1 MAGGFV
7 DRAVCGGMCA
17 LSYLSPYGGGRA
29 TLSDWGCAVAVA
41 IVSLAIYGLAMR
53 LGTMADRRLADVD
66 RPISRW
72 YSLDM
77 PVEDPEGQDV

>member
-1 MAGGFV
+1 MAGGSWIV
-7 DRAVCGGMCA
+7 PYVGAMWVV
-17 LSYLSPYGGGRA
+17 SYLSPYGGGRA

-41 IVSLAIYGLAMR
+41 IVSLAVYVLALR

-72 YSLDM
+72 YGLDM
-77 PVEDPEGQDV
+77 PAEDTEGADV